1 MNSKLENKF
10 IKNNMLVAVRSR
22 PLSQKELQFS
32 NISTIKIQNREK
44 LTIINPIQYKESEEG
59 DKYINNEKNL
69 IITKTKEKQ
78 YAFDFAFD
86 EETTQEDIYHFTTEM
101 LINKVMEGFNATVF
115 AYGATGSGKTYT
127 MVGDDKNPGIM
138 IRAISDLFNALNQVK
153 NVKYNVSIS
162 YIEIYNEQLKDLLD
176 NNNYNN
182 NNKNNIKD
190 NKKEINK
197 IDIRT
202 DPQKG
207 TFLYGVSLHQVICAN
222 DAFKL
227 LVYGNKNRTEG
238 ITEQNEN
245 SSRSHGILQINIE
258 SQDSNLSLINKIAFG
273 KFILVDLAG
282 SEKVSATSK
291 INNESGSINKSL
303 LALGNCI
310 NALTSNGKHIPW
322 RDSKLT
328 RMLQDSLSGNCRI
341 VMIANISPGL
351 MCIDETMHTLQYANR
366 AKNIKINVQKNIVQ
380 NNNIGFS
387 KYDEIIDNLKEEIMN
402 VRNEIALKEKINGN
416 LLNMNN
422 NNYINNN
429 NNNGYNNKNDN
440 SFDNED
446 NKMQNELIRHF
457 QEEIRIKNEIIDK
470 EMEIENIKMEIAED
484 EFKMNS
490 NPTINISVIKQLID
504 SKNNEIETKQKNLS
518 NSYIHQ
524 SNLITMRKTFEK
536 KINDLI
542 EENMD
547 SPQTKNLVSI
557 YKYYINLLENM
568 NSEHRKNLNEN
579 ELKRKDIKIKLL
591 TEQLDYRDKYI
602 LNAGQEIAN
611 NNGVFNYNNPKFQT
625 ADEID
630 LNPYKPKVVK
640 VISNMNNIMNN
651 TRTTISNPPSSIR
664 KENNNFNSFY
674 SYNNNRNLSPF
685 KRKSPSPIKVSKFRQ
700 YNDDLENL
708 SKNKNI
714 NSYLEKFQRNKAL
727 RNNLSQNLINNG
739 NNAVLFNHKRNS
751 FSNFKKNIVNN
762 PLNNIQIKIN
772 DDSQE
777 NSILDNNTSRL
788 ENEVEKKVKT
798 ILKRNIL
805 GRYRRSPY
813 IQNFQNLN

>member
-1 MNSKLENKF
+1 M
-10 IKNNMLVAVRSR
+10 
-22 PLSQKELQFS
+22 
-32 NISTIKIQNREK
+32 
-44 LTIINPIQYKESEEG
+44 
-59 DKYINNEKNL
+59 
-69 IITKTKEKQ
+69 
-78 YAFDFAFD
+78 
-86 EETTQEDIYHFTTEM
+86 
-101 LINKVMEGFNATVF
+101 
-115 AYGATGSGKTYT
+115 
-127 MVGDDKNPGIM
+127 
-138 IRAISDLFNALNQVK
+138 
-153 NVKYNVSIS
+153 
-162 YIEIYNEQLKDLLD
+162 
-176 NNNYNN
+176 
-182 NNKNNIKD
+182 
-190 NKKEINK
+190 
-197 IDIRT
+197 
-202 DPQKG
+202 
-207 TFLYGVSLHQVICAN
+207 
-222 DAFKL
+222 
-227 LVYGNKNRTEG
+227 
-238 ITEQNEN
+238 
-245 SSRSHGILQINIE
+245 
-258 SQDSNLSLINKIAFG
+258 NLSWN
-273 KFILVDLAG
+273 LAG

-366 AKNIKINVQKNIVQ
+366 AKNIKINVQKNFVQ
-380 NNNIGFS
+380 NNNIGIS
-387 KYDEIIDNLKEEIMN
+387 KYDEIIDSLKEEIMN
-402 VRNEIALKEKINGN
+402 VRNEIAEKERINGN
-416 LLNMNN
+416 LINGNN
-422 NNYINNN
+422 NNINNN
-429 NNNGYNNKNDN
+429 SKDDN
-440 SFDNED
+440 FVNNED
-446 NKMQNELIRHF
+446 NKMQNDLIRHF

-470 EMEIENIKMEIAED
+470 EMEIEKLKMEISED

-524 SNLITMRKTFEK
+524 SNLITMRKTFENK
-536 KINDLI
+536 LNELI
-542 EENMD
+542 EEDMD
-547 SPQTKNLVSI
+547 SPKVKSLVSI

-568 NSEHRKNLNEN
+568 NSEHRKNLNEY
-579 ELKRKDIKIKLL
+579 ELKRKDLKIKLL

-630 LNPYKPKVVK
+630 LNPYKPKIVK

-651 TRTTISNPPSSIR
+651 TKTTISNPLSSIR
-664 KENNNFNSFY
+664 KERTNFTSFY
-674 SYNNNRNLSPF
+674 SNNNNRSLSPF
-685 KRKSPSPIKVSKFRQ
+685 KRNSQSPIKISKIRQ

-714 NSYLEKFQRNKAL
+714 NSYLEKFQRNKLL

-739 NNAVLFNHKRNS
+739 NHAVNFNNKRNS
-751 FSNFKKNIVNN
+751 FSNFKKNIVNK
-762 PLNNIQIKIN
+762 PFNIIQNKNN

-777 NSILDNNTSRL
+777 NDIFNNNTSRL

>member
-1 MNSKLENKF
+1 MNTKLENKF
-10 IKNNMLVAVRSR
+10 TKNNMLVAVRSR
-22 PLSQKELQFS
+22 PLSEHELQFS

-44 LTIINPIQYKESEEG
+44 LTITNPIQYKESEEG

-86 EETTQEDIYHFTTEM
+86 EHTTQEDIYHFTTEM
-101 LINKVMEGFNATVF
+101 LINNVMEGFNATVF

-138 IRAISDLFNALNQVK
+138 IRAISDLFNTLNQVK
-153 NVKYNVSIS
+153 NTKYNVGIS
-162 YIEIYNEQLKDLLD
+162 YIEIYNEQLKDLLEF
-176 NNNYNN
+176 NNNINN
-182 NNKNNIKD
+182 NNKNNLKD

-207 TFLYGVSLHQVICAN
+207 TILYGVSLKQVICAN

-238 ITEQNEN
+238 STEHNEN
-245 SSRSHGILQINIE
+245 SSRSHAILQINIE
-258 SQDSNLSLINKIAFG
+258 SQDSNLSLINKVAFG

-366 AKNIKINVQKNIVQ
+366 AKNIKINVQKNFVQ
-380 NNNIGFS
+380 NNNIGIS
-387 KYDEIIDNLKEEIMN
+387 KYDEIIDSLKEEIMN
-402 VRNEIALKEKINGN
+402 VRNEIAEKERINGN
-416 LLNMNN
+416 LINGNN
-422 NNYINNN
+422 NNINNN
-429 NNNGYNNKNDN
+429 SKDDN
-440 SFDNED
+440 FVNNED
-446 NKMQNELIRHF
+446 NKMQNDLIRHF

-470 EMEIENIKMEIAED
+470 EMEIEKLKMEISED

-524 SNLITMRKTFEK
+524 SNLITMRKTFENK
-536 KINDLI
+536 LNELI
-542 EENMD
+542 EEDMD
-547 SPQTKNLVSI
+547 SPKVKSLVSI
-557 YKYYINLLENM
+557 YKYYINLLDYM
-568 NSEHRKNLNEN
+568 NSEHRKNLNEY
-579 ELKRKDIKIKLL
+579 ELKRKDLKIKLL

-630 LNPYKPKVVK
+630 LNPYKPKIVK

-651 TRTTISNPPSSIR
+651 TKTTISNPLSSIR
-664 KENNNFNSFY
+664 KERTNFTSFY
-674 SYNNNRNLSPF
+674 SNNNNRSLSPF
-685 KRKSPSPIKVSKFRQ
+685 KRNSQSPIKISKIRQ

-714 NSYLEKFQRNKAL
+714 NSYLEKFQRNKLL

-739 NNAVLFNHKRNS
+739 NHAVNFNNKRNS
-751 FSNFKKNIVNN
+751 FSNFKKNIVNK
-762 PLNNIQIKIN
+762 PFNIIQNKNN

-777 NSILDNNTSRL
+777 NDIFNNNTSRL

>member
-22 PLSQKELQFS
+22 PLSERELQFS

-44 LTIINPIQYKESEEG
+44 LTITNPIQYKESEEG

-101 LINKVMEGFNATVF
+101 LINNVMEGFNATVF

-138 IRAISDLFNALNQVK
+138 IRAISDLFNALNQV
-153 NVKYNVSIS
+153 NDIKYNVSIS

-176 NNNYNN
+176 INNINN

-207 TFLYGVSLHQVICAN
+207 NFIYGVTLHQVICAN

-238 ITEQNEN
+238 ITEHNEN

-258 SQDSNLSLINKIAFG
+258 SQDSNLSLINKFAFG

-351 MCIDETMHTLQYANR
+351 MCVDETMHTLQYANR
-366 AKNIKINVQKNIVQ
+366 AKNIKINVQKNYVQ
-380 NNNIGFS
+380 NSNIGIS
-387 KYDEIIDNLKEEIMN
+387 KYDEIIDHLKEEIMN
-402 VRNEIALKEKINGN
+402 VRNEIAQKEKINEN
-416 LLNMNN
+416 LLNGN
-422 NNYINNN
+422 NNYNSNSN
-429 NNNGYNNKNDN
+429 NNNGIDDN
-440 SFDNED
+440 VIDSED
-446 NKMQNELIRHF
+446 NKMQNDLIRHF

-470 EMEIENIKMEIAED
+470 EIEIENLKMEIAEN

-504 SKNNEIETKQKNLS
+504 SKNNEIDIKQKNLS

-524 SNLITMRKTFEK
+524 SNLLTMRKTFEK

-542 EENMD
+542 EEDMD
-547 SPQTKNLVSI
+547 SPQTKSLVSI

-591 TEQLDYRDKYI
+591 IEQLDYRDKYI

-630 LNPYKPKVVK
+630 LNPYKPKIVK

-651 TRTTISNPPSSIR
+651 TKTTISNPPSSIR

-674 SYNNNRNLSPF
+674 SNNKKRNLSPF
-685 KRKSPSPIKVSKFRQ
+685 KRNSPSPIKVSRFRQ

-708 SKNKNI
+708 SKNRNI
-714 NSYLEKFQRNKAL
+714 NSYLEKFQRNKLL

-739 NNAVLFNHKRNS
+739 NNAVNFNNKRNS
-751 FSNFKKNIVNN
+751 FTNLKKNAVNN
-762 PLNNIQIKIN
+762 PFNNIQNKIN

-777 NSILDNNTSRL
+777 NDIFNNNTSRL

-813 IQNFQNLN
+813 IQNFQNIN

>member
-1 MNSKLENKF
+1 M
-10 IKNNMLVAVRSR
+10 
-22 PLSQKELQFS
+22 
-32 NISTIKIQNREK
+32 
-44 LTIINPIQYKESEEG
+44 
-59 DKYINNEKNL
+59 
-69 IITKTKEKQ
+69 
-78 YAFDFAFD
+78 
-86 EETTQEDIYHFTTEM
+86 
-101 LINKVMEGFNATVF
+101 
-115 AYGATGSGKTYT
+115 
-127 MVGDDKNPGIM
+127 
-138 IRAISDLFNALNQVK
+138 
-153 NVKYNVSIS
+153 
-162 YIEIYNEQLKDLLD
+162 
-176 NNNYNN
+176 
-182 NNKNNIKD
+182 
-190 NKKEINK
+190 
-197 IDIRT
+197 
-202 DPQKG
+202 
-207 TFLYGVSLHQVICAN
+207 
-222 DAFKL
+222 
-227 LVYGNKNRTEG
+227 
-238 ITEQNEN
+238 
-245 SSRSHGILQINIE
+245 
-258 SQDSNLSLINKIAFG
+258 NLSWN
-273 KFILVDLAG
+273 LAG

-366 AKNIKINVQKNIVQ
+366 AKNIKINVQKNFVQ
-380 NNNIGFS
+380 NNNIGIS
-387 KYDEIIDNLKEEIMN
+387 KYDEIIDSLKEEIMN
-402 VRNEIALKEKINGN
+402 VRNEIAEKERINGN
-416 LLNMNN
+416 LINGNN
-422 NNYINNN
+422 NNINNN
-429 NNNGYNNKNDN
+429 SKDDN
-440 SFDNED
+440 FVNNED
-446 NKMQNELIRHF
+446 NKMQNDLIRHF

-470 EMEIENIKMEIAED
+470 EMEIEKLKMEISED

-524 SNLITMRKTFEK
+524 SNLITMRKTFENK
-536 KINDLI
+536 LNELI
-542 EENMD
+542 EEDMD
-547 SPQTKNLVSI
+547 SPKVKSLVSI

-568 NSEHRKNLNEN
+568 NSEHRKNLNEY
-579 ELKRKDIKIKLL
+579 ELKRKDLKIKLL

-611 NNGVFNYNNPKFQT
+611 NNGVVNYNNPKFQT

-630 LNPYKPKVVK
+630 LNPYKPKIVK

-651 TRTTISNPPSSIR
+651 TKTTISNPLSSIR
-664 KENNNFNSFY
+664 KERTNFTSFY
-674 SYNNNRNLSPF
+674 SNNNNRSLSPF
-685 KRKSPSPIKVSKFRQ
+685 KRNSQSPIKISKIRQ

-714 NSYLEKFQRNKAL
+714 NSYLEKFQRNKLL

-739 NNAVLFNHKRNS
+739 NHAVNFNNKRNS
-751 FSNFKKNIVNN
+751 FSNFKKNIVNK
-762 PLNNIQIKIN
+762 PFNIIQNKNN

-777 NSILDNNTSRL
+777 NDIFNNNTSRL

>member
-182 NNKNNIKD
+182 NNKNNLKD

-245 SSRSHGILQINIE
+245 SSRSHAILQINIE

-366 AKNIKINVQKNIVQ
+366 AKNIKINVQKNFVQ
-380 NNNIGFS
+380 NNNIGIS
-387 KYDEIIDNLKEEIMN
+387 KYDEIIDSLKEEIMN
-402 VRNEIALKEKINGN
+402 VRNEIAEKERINGN
-416 LLNMNN
+416 LINGNN
-422 NNYINNN
+422 NNINNN
-429 NNNGYNNKNDN
+429 SKDDN
-440 SFDNED
+440 FVNNED
-446 NKMQNELIRHF
+446 NKMQNDLIRHF

-470 EMEIENIKMEIAED
+470 EMEIEKLKMEISED

-524 SNLITMRKTFEK
+524 SNLITMRKTFENK
-536 KINDLI
+536 LNELI
-542 EENMD
+542 EEDMD
-547 SPQTKNLVSI
+547 SPKVKSLVSI

-568 NSEHRKNLNEN
+568 NSEHRKNLNEY
-579 ELKRKDIKIKLL
+579 ELKRKDLKIKLL

-630 LNPYKPKVVK
+630 LNPYKPKIVK

-651 TRTTISNPPSSIR
+651 TKTTISNPLSSIR
-664 KENNNFNSFY
+664 KERTNFTSFY
-674 SYNNNRNLSPF
+674 SNNNNRSLSPF
-685 KRKSPSPIKVSKFRQ
+685 KRNSQSPIKISKIRQ

-714 NSYLEKFQRNKAL
+714 NSYLEKFQRNKLL

-739 NNAVLFNHKRNS
+739 NHAVNFNNKRNS
-751 FSNFKKNIVNN
+751 FSNFKKNIVNK
-762 PLNNIQIKIN
+762 PFNIIQNKNN

-777 NSILDNNTSRL
+777 NDIFNNNTSRL

>member
-1 MNSKLENKF
+1 M
-10 IKNNMLVAVRSR
+10 
-22 PLSQKELQFS
+22 
-32 NISTIKIQNREK
+32 
-44 LTIINPIQYKESEEG
+44 
-59 DKYINNEKNL
+59 
-69 IITKTKEKQ
+69 
-78 YAFDFAFD
+78 
-86 EETTQEDIYHFTTEM
+86 
-101 LINKVMEGFNATVF
+101 
-115 AYGATGSGKTYT
+115 
-127 MVGDDKNPGIM
+127 
-138 IRAISDLFNALNQVK
+138 
-153 NVKYNVSIS
+153 
-162 YIEIYNEQLKDLLD
+162 
-176 NNNYNN
+176 
-182 NNKNNIKD
+182 
-190 NKKEINK
+190 
-197 IDIRT
+197 
-202 DPQKG
+202 
-207 TFLYGVSLHQVICAN
+207 
-222 DAFKL
+222 
-227 LVYGNKNRTEG
+227 
-238 ITEQNEN
+238 
-245 SSRSHGILQINIE
+245 
-258 SQDSNLSLINKIAFG
+258 NLSWN
-273 KFILVDLAG
+273 LAG

-366 AKNIKINVQKNIVQ
+366 AKNIKINVQKNFVQ
-380 NNNIGFS
+380 NNNIGIS
-387 KYDEIIDNLKEEIMN
+387 KYDEIIDSLKEEIMN
-402 VRNEIALKEKINGN
+402 VRNEIAEKERINGN
-416 LLNMNN
+416 LINGNN
-422 NNYINNN
+422 NNINNN
-429 NNNGYNNKNDN
+429 SKDDN
-440 SFDNED
+440 FVNNED
-446 NKMQNELIRHF
+446 NKMQNDLIRHF

-470 EMEIENIKMEIAED
+470 EMEIEKLKMEISED

-524 SNLITMRKTFEK
+524 SNLITMRKTFENK
-536 KINDLI
+536 LNELI
-542 EENMD
+542 EEDMD
-547 SPQTKNLVSI
+547 SPKVKSLVSI

-568 NSEHRKNLNEN
+568 NSEHRKNLNEY
-579 ELKRKDIKIKLL
+579 ELKRKDLKIKLL

-630 LNPYKPKVVK
+630 LNPYKPKIVK

-651 TRTTISNPPSSIR
+651 TKTTISNPLSSIR
-664 KENNNFNSFY
+664 KERTNFTSFY
-674 SYNNNRNLSPF
+674 SNNNNRSLSPF
-685 KRKSPSPIKVSKFRQ
+685 KRNSQSPIKISKIRQ

-714 NSYLEKFQRNKAL
+714 NSYLEKFQRNKLL

-739 NNAVLFNHKRNS
+739 NHAVNFNNKRNS
-751 FSNFKKNIVNN
+751 FSNFKKNIVNK
-762 PLNNIQIKIN
+762 PFNIIQNKNN
-772 DDSQE
+772 DDIKE
-777 NSILDNNTSRL
+777 NDIFNNNTSRL

-813 IQNFQNLN
+813 IQNFQNIN

>member
-1 MNSKLENKF
+1 MNTKLENKF
-10 IKNNMLVAVRSR
+10 TKNNMLVAVRSR
-22 PLSQKELQFS
+22 PLSEHELQFS

-44 LTIINPIQYKESEEG
+44 LTITNPIQYKESEEG

-86 EETTQEDIYHFTTEM
+86 EHTTQEDIYHFTTEM
-101 LINKVMEGFNATVF
+101 LINNVMEGFNATVF

-182 NNKNNIKD
+182 NNKNNLKD

-245 SSRSHGILQINIE
+245 SSRSHAILQINIE
-258 SQDSNLSLINKIAFG
+258 SQDSNLSLINKVAFG

-366 AKNIKINVQKNIVQ
+366 AKNIKINVQKNFVQ
-380 NNNIGFS
+380 NNNIGIS
-387 KYDEIIDNLKEEIMN
+387 KYDEIIDSLKEEIMN
-402 VRNEIALKEKINGN
+402 VRNEIAEKERINGN
-416 LLNMNN
+416 LINGNN
-422 NNYINNN
+422 NNINNN
-429 NNNGYNNKNDN
+429 SKDDN
-440 SFDNED
+440 FVNNED
-446 NKMQNELIRHF
+446 NKMQNDLIRHF

-470 EMEIENIKMEIAED
+470 EMEIEKLKMEISED

-524 SNLITMRKTFEK
+524 SNLITMRKTFENK
-536 KINDLI
+536 LNELI
-542 EENMD
+542 EEDMD
-547 SPQTKNLVSI
+547 SPKVKSLVSI

-568 NSEHRKNLNEN
+568 NSEHRKNLNEY
-579 ELKRKDIKIKLL
+579 ELKRKDLKIKLL

-630 LNPYKPKVVK
+630 LNPYKPKIVK

-651 TRTTISNPPSSIR
+651 TKTTISNPLSSIR
-664 KENNNFNSFY
+664 KERTNFTSFY
-674 SYNNNRNLSPF
+674 SNNNNRSLSPF
-685 KRKSPSPIKVSKFRQ
+685 KRNSQSPIKISKIRQ

-714 NSYLEKFQRNKAL
+714 NSYLEKFQRNKLL

-739 NNAVLFNHKRNS
+739 NHAVNFNNKRNS
-751 FSNFKKNIVNN
+751 FSNFKKNIVNK
-762 PLNNIQIKIN
+762 PFNIIQNKNN

-777 NSILDNNTSRL
+777 NDIFNNNTSRL

>member
-1 MNSKLENKF
+1 M
-10 IKNNMLVAVRSR
+10 
-22 PLSQKELQFS
+22 
-32 NISTIKIQNREK
+32 
-44 LTIINPIQYKESEEG
+44 
-59 DKYINNEKNL
+59 
-69 IITKTKEKQ
+69 
-78 YAFDFAFD
+78 
-86 EETTQEDIYHFTTEM
+86 
-101 LINKVMEGFNATVF
+101 
-115 AYGATGSGKTYT
+115 
-127 MVGDDKNPGIM
+127 
-138 IRAISDLFNALNQVK
+138 
-153 NVKYNVSIS
+153 
-162 YIEIYNEQLKDLLD
+162 
-176 NNNYNN
+176 
-182 NNKNNIKD
+182 
-190 NKKEINK
+190 
-197 IDIRT
+197 
-202 DPQKG
+202 
-207 TFLYGVSLHQVICAN
+207 
-222 DAFKL
+222 
-227 LVYGNKNRTEG
+227 
-238 ITEQNEN
+238 
-245 SSRSHGILQINIE
+245 
-258 SQDSNLSLINKIAFG
+258 
-273 KFILVDLAG
+273 
-282 SEKVSATSK
+282 
-291 INNESGSINKSL
+291 
-303 LALGNCI
+303 GNCI

-351 MCIDETMHTLQYANR
+351 MCVDETMHTLQYANR
-366 AKNIKINVQKNIVQ
+366 AKNIKINVQKNYVQ
-380 NNNIGFS
+380 NSNIGIS
-387 KYDEIIDNLKEEIMN
+387 KYDEIIDHLKEEIMN
-402 VRNEIALKEKINGN
+402 VRNEIAQKEKINEN
-416 LLNMNN
+416 LLNGN
-422 NNYINNN
+422 NNYNSNSN
-429 NNNGYNNKNDN
+429 NNNGIDDN
-440 SFDNED
+440 VIDSED
-446 NKMQNELIRHF
+446 NKMQNDLIRHF

-470 EMEIENIKMEIAED
+470 EIEIENLKMEIAEN

-504 SKNNEIETKQKNLS
+504 SKNNEIDIKQKNLS

-524 SNLITMRKTFEK
+524 SNLLTMRKTFEK

-542 EENMD
+542 EEDMD
-547 SPQTKNLVSI
+547 SPQTKSLVSI

-591 TEQLDYRDKYI
+591 IEQLDYRDKYI

-630 LNPYKPKVVK
+630 LNPYKPKIVK

-651 TRTTISNPPSSIR
+651 TKTTISNPPSSIR

-674 SYNNNRNLSPF
+674 SNNNKRNLSPF
-685 KRKSPSPIKVSKFRQ
+685 KRNSPSPIKVSRFRQ

-708 SKNKNI
+708 SKNRNI
-714 NSYLEKFQRNKAL
+714 NSYLEKFQRNKLL

-739 NNAVLFNHKRNS
+739 NNAVNFNNKRNS
-751 FSNFKKNIVNN
+751 FTNLKKNAVNN
-762 PLNNIQIKIN
+762 PFNNIQNKIN

-813 IQNFQNLN
+813 IQNFQNIN